1 MKINI
6 VGLLRSAQRH
16 LAILDDLQ
24 KNYPDILPSD
34 IQSRFE
40 VISAEMILSELI
52 ENIEI
57 VQKDPSQLELFLR
70 TYCIKND

>member
-6 VGLLRSAQRH
+6 VGLLRTAQRH

-24 KNYPDILPSD
+24 KNHPDILPSD

-40 VISAEMILSELI
+40 VVSAEMILTELI

-57 VQKDPSQLELFLR
+57 VQKDPSQLESFLR
-70 TYCIKND
+70 IYCLKQD

>member
-6 VGLLRSAQRH
+6 VGLLRTAQRH

-24 KNYPDILPSD
+24 TEYPGILPSD

-40 VISAEMILSELI
+40 VVSAEMILTELI

-57 VQKDPSQLELFLR
+57 VKKDPSQLDSFLKI
-70 TYCIKND
+70 YCLKQG

>member
-6 VGLLRSAQRH
+6 AGLLRCAQRH

-40 VISAEMILSELI
+40 VVSSEMILTELI

-57 VQKDPSQLELFLR
+57 VQKDPSQLEAFLKV
-70 TYCIKND
+70 YCIKKD